1 MRPERWPGEP
11 LIERLTIEERAE
23 VQAAYMRQWTGARR
37 RRLFDEKRRAEAQAA
52 RDARRAAF
60 ALQAPPPVT
69 WRPYQGPRQ
78 PHPEGHRPY
87 KPWDGRAPGVANLP
101 R

>member
-11 LIERLTIEERAE
+11 LIERLTIEEKLD
-23 VQAAYMRQWTGARR
+23 VQACYVRMWAGARR
-37 RRLFDEKRRAEAQAA
+37 RRQFAEREKAEAKAA
-52 RDARRAAF
+52 RDARRAAHTV
-60 ALQAPPPVT
+60 AREPASNWT
-69 WRPYQGPRQ
+69 PYQGERK

-87 KPWDGRAPGVANLP
+87 KKWDGRTRL